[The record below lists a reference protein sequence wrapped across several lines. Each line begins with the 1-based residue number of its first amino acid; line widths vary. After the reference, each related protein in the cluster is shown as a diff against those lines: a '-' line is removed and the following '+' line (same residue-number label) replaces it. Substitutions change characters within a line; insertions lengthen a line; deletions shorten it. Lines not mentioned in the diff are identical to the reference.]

1 MRDNTGMLGCEVS
14 RKGESDASD
23 PNKNSLGSEAF
34 KSLREQRWRGLDGMV
49 GSWLTLV
56 LGLF

>member
-14 RKGESDASD
+14 RKRESDASD
-23 PNKNSLGSEAF
+23 PNKNSLGSEAV